1 MNNKIIKLKPFIKN
15 YLWGGNKLKEYGKKC
30 DDIIAESWEFSI
42 HPDGI
47 SIIDS
52 GLNQG
57 MKLDEFVKKNQ
68 NVIGNR
74 NEISILIKYIDANK
88 DLSIQVHPNDEYAI
102 KYENQ
107 LGKTEA
113 WFVLET
119 NENAFIYY
127 GLSRNATK
135 EEIKKRIDDG
145 TLTDILNKVYTKP
158 GDCFLIEPG
167 TIHAIGSGNI
177 ICEIQKNSNVT
188 YRIFD
193 YNRKDTNG
201 KLRKLDVDKALD
213 VVNLKK
219 LNMEENKLFTGECEY
234 FASKYYT
241 VGNDLQLFA
250 DDNYQVINFIDGNG
264 KIDELS
270 FSKGDTF
277 LVPSNYGLF
286 TISGQCRF
294 IQTIAKI

>member
-127 GLSRNATK
+127 GLSRDATK
-135 EEIKKRIDDG
+135 EEIKKRIDR
-145 TLTDILNKVYTKP
+145 K
-158 GDCFLIEPG
+158 
-167 TIHAIGSGNI
+167 TIRAIYPI
-177 ICEIQKNSNVT
+177 PEW
-188 YRIFD
+188 
-193 YNRKDTNG
+193 
-201 KLRKLDVDKALD
+201 
-213 VVNLKK
+213 
-219 LNMEENKLFTGECEY
+219 
-234 FASKYYT
+234 
-241 VGNDLQLFA
+241 
-250 DDNYQVINFIDGNG
+250 
-264 KIDELS
+264 
-270 FSKGDTF
+270 
-277 LVPSNYGLF
+277 
-286 TISGQCRF
+286 
-294 IQTIAKI
+294 